1 MKRIIIRI
9 IGIFLFIP
17 VLCFGKTLEDTVDIL
32 QDSITQDAKG
42 KMYIGIK
49 NISPLSDLAR
59 LCDIGEIFDKHGIPF
74 IVEASSKM
82 EAVEETQF
90 KNYTQVLY
98 YLQSKGGTICMPSL
112 DENTDEEQRST
123 DEQVKQA
130 LSKEGIFLRQLPE
143 DIYRIDFKTLERLE
157 VNQKPFPNL
166 GVDLVVEY
174 DLPASQEE
182 ILAIVE
188 WINDKWLRL
197 SSFGEEEGYRIYSG
211 KEEWLQDIDT
221 QEGQEEGYSKFFT
234 IGNKILLVVVS
245 ISICILGIGII
256 VGHLLYKEKFYKT
269 EAKEKK

>member
-74 IVEASSKM
+74 IVEASLKVQ
-82 EAVEETQF
+82 AVEEIQF
-90 KNYTQVLY
+90 KHYTKVLY
-98 YLQSKGGTICMPSL
+98 YLQSKGGAICLPSL

-157 VNQKPFPNL
+157 VNQKPFPHL
-166 GVDLVVEY
+166 GVDVVIEY

-197 SSFGEEEGYRIYSG
+197 TSFSEEEGYRIYSG

-221 QEGQEEGYSKFFT
+221 QEQQVEGYSKFFT

-245 ISICILGIGII
+245 ISIFILGIGII